1 MDGSP
6 TGINHFTH
14 SIKNGLVEKVV
25 GDDETDDWENFNNST
40 NELLLKYIDNLSKKD
55 KKYIKNFVSVDSKK
69 FKKDINYLTKTI
81 GIEYEN

>member
-6 TGINHFTH
+6 EGINHFTH

-55 KKYIKNFVSVDSKK
+55 KKYIKNFVSVDLKR